1 MGHYKGLLVGAV
13 ISNILMAVFTVVSIP
28 AIIPFFDI
36 LFAQDDLIPAQPSD
50 ALNFSNAIDYLKY
63 YFSQLIASEGKGKA
77 LIYVCSGIVLLFFLK
92 NLFRYL
98 SLFFMAPV
106 RTGIVRDLRS
116 DIFGKIVSL
125 PMSFFSE
132 QRKGDL
138 LSRIT
143 SDVQEVENSILNV
156 MESVFKEPLI
166 ITGALAFM
174 LYVNLK
180 LTFFVF
186 GLILF
191 TAFIIGGISRTLK
204 RKSKRAQEMVGQ
216 LVSLTEETLSGM
228 RIVKS
233 FSSEGYVKKR
243 FRVVNDLYRQL
254 LNRIMWRR
262 DLSSPLSE
270 FLGICM
276 VAVLLWYGSL
286 QVFDDNMDSSV
297 FLAFIFAFFNIIDPA
312 KAFSKAYYNIQKGIA
327 AVERIEE
334 ILEEKDT
341 VPEAQ
346 VPLNK
351 EDFNESIRFE
361 NVSFRYQGSGEKVLD
376 GINLE
381 IRKGETV
388 ALVGASGAGK
398 STMVDLI
405 PRFYDP
411 VEGRILM
418 DGKDIRQLAIGDL
431 RSLISMVSQEA
442 ILFNDSI
449 EENIRFGYEEAQ
461 EIHLQNA
468 AKIAHAEGFILD
480 TSDGYKTE
488 IGDRGTRLSGGQ
500 RQRLTIA
507 RAILRDAPIMILDEA
522 TSALDS
528 ESEKEVQEALIEV
541 MRGRTSVVIAHRLST
556 IQHADRIIV
565 MKDGKIIQEG
575 SHDQLMQT
583 DGEYRK
589 FVALQAF

>member
-1 MGHYKGLLVGAV
+1 MGQYKGLLIGAV

-36 LFAQDDLIPAQPSD
+36 LFAQDDLIPAQPTD

-77 LIYVCSGIVLLFFLK
+77 LVYVCSGLVLLFFLK

-468 AKIAHAEGFILD
+468 AKLHMLKGLYW
-480 TSDGYKTE
+480 TLLKVTK
-488 IGDRGTRLSGGQ
+488 RR
-500 RQRLTIA
+500 
-507 RAILRDAPIMILDEA
+507 
-522 TSALDS
+522 
-528 ESEKEVQEALIEV
+528 
-541 MRGRTSVVIAHRLST
+541 
-556 IQHADRIIV
+556 
-565 MKDGKIIQEG
+565 
-575 SHDQLMQT
+575 
-583 DGEYRK
+583 
-589 FVALQAF
+589 